1 MANLPIMKRLSYLLF
16 SLLLVACSS
25 SGNQDTT
32 TNDSTALNDTLDV
45 PAFADEESDEIE
57 EDEEMTSD
65 TSQLEITFDETAGLV
80 FERQEPYYTVTIV
93 TSQYEASSDVTWYF
107 DNEFSAIYFKESWSA
122 EGNEGST
129 EYFAPAGSVE
139 CAYSEE
145 YNTIDKWCKSTGGT
159 RSTVNDESGETTVEL
174 LPAEYHT
181 TVAGELS
188 RYLDI
193 LKAILTEAE
202 VSDEN
207 ENAYTLVIAE
217 TTEIGG
223 NEVKEST
230 TVHIPKKVYEA
241 LK

>member
-1 MANLPIMKRLSYLLF
+1 MKLVTC
-16 SLLLVACSS
+16 LLLSIVMIGCSS
-25 SGNQDTT
+25 SNNQETSSS
-32 TNDSTALNDTLDV
+32 DSTALNDTLDV
-45 PAFADEESDEIE
+45 HAFADEESDEIAEE
-57 EDEEMTSD
+57 EDTASD
-65 TSQLEITFDETAGLV
+65 TSQLEITFDETAGMV

-93 TSQYEASSDVTWYF
+93 TDQYEASSDVTWYF
-107 DNEFSAIYFKESWSA
+107 DDEFSPIYFKESWSA

-145 YNTIDKWCKSTGGT
+145 YNTVDKWCKSTGGT
-159 RSTVNDESGETTVEL
+159 RSTINDESGEANVEL
-174 LPAEYHT
+174 LPSDYRI
-181 TVAGELS
+181 TVEGELS

-193 LKAILTEAE
+193 LKAILSEAE
-202 VSDEN
+202 VTDEDEN
-207 ENAYTLVIAE
+207 SYTLAITE